1 MLSQSRLHLMPA
13 SRQTRI
19 ELHGKMI
26 NSQEVKIKT
35 LSKKSMMTL
44 PIRTLRFKVNMTRE
58 KERTKDSTN
67 LLNAKNCM
75 IELLNK

>member
-13 SRQTRI
+13 SRQTRT

-26 NSQEVKIKT
+26 NSQEVKTKI
-35 LSKKSMMTL
+35 LSKQSMMNL
-44 PIRTLRFKVNMTRE
+44 PQRTLRFKVNMTRE

-67 LLNAKNCM
+67 LLNSKNCM
-75 IELLNK
+75 IEL